1 MKIPRYNLA
10 ILDFALNV
18 FSLTLPI
25 WAYHIK
31 EQASRIF
38 YSDSKHKRA
47 WQGMFWRQENEEN
60 GWKINAMIFS
70 VLGWFGNSA
79 DSVVFP

>member
-47 WQGMFWRQENEEN
+47 WQGMFR
-60 GWKINAMIFS
+60 GTHI
-70 VLGWFGNSA
+70 
-79 DSVVFP
+79 

>member
-25 WAYHIK
+25 WVYHIK

-38 YSDSKHKRA
+38 YSDLKHKRA
-47 WQGMFWRQENEEN
+47 WQGMFANPDECFFP
-60 GWKINAMIFS
+60 IVFSLIF
-70 VLGWFGNSA
+70 N
-79 DSVVFP
+79 

>member
-25 WAYHIK
+25 WEYRIK

-38 YSDSKHKRA
+38 YSDLKHKRA
-47 WQGMFWRQENEEN
+47 WQGMFR
-60 GWKINAMIFS
+60 GTHI
-70 VLGWFGNSA
+70 
-79 DSVVFP
+79 